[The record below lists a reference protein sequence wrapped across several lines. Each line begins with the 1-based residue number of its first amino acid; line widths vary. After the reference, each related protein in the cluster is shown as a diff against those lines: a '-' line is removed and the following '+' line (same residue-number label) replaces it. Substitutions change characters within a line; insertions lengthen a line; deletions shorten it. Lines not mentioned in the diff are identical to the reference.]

1 MDIVFIIIGLA
12 LVLAGA
18 NFLTEG
24 AAAVAEKFH
33 VSEFVIGL
41 TIVAVGTSMPEFV
54 VSSSAA
60 FRGSCD
66 MAIGNVVGSNI
77 FNVFLILGLC
87 ALISPLP
94 LTKNNV
100 RFDIPL
106 TFLASFILFAF
117 TSDTLLGTGSV
128 DRIGRIE
135 GAIMFLCYIA
145 LMIYTIRTSK
155 QDNPAG
161 NADEMGGKLNYAH
174 GWHYNWTVGHGLRLM
189 AGAEV
194 HTGIGAIYNNR
205 NSNNPVQAKA
215 ELDLGATV
223 MAIYLFRIRKTPFTA
238 RYQAS
243 LPLLGGMFSPQYGQS
258 YYEMSLGNYDHN
270 VCFTHP
276 GNAPSMRHFLTL
288 DFPVA
293 GLTFRAGYLCDIRQS
308 RVNGLQSH
316 IWNHSFMIGYV
327 KHFSFVKRKEP
338 QHRPFIL

>member
-161 NADEMGGKLNYAH
+161 NAEPRMKMWKAAIAIAGGLVALIFGSRMFVDGASELARRMGISEAMIAITL
-174 GWHYNWTVGHGLRLM
+174 V
-189 AGAEV
+189 AGG
-194 HTGIGAIYNNR
+194 T
-205 NSNNPVQAKA
+205 
-215 ELDLGATV
+215 
-223 MAIYLFRIRKTPFTA
+223 
-238 RYQAS
+238 S
-243 LPLLGGMFSPQYGQS
+243 LPELASSVVSIIKGQKGMA
-258 YYEMSLGNYDHN
+258 LGNVLGSN
-270 VCFTHP
+270 IFNILFILGSCSVIRP
-276 GNAPSMRHFLTL
+276 LTL
-288 DFPVA
+288 GDIDIIDILMVLLSATLPFIFA
-293 GLTFRAGYLCDIRQS
+293 FTFRGRAINRIEGAAFLLIYAAYMWWLISKQ
-308 RVNGLQSH
+308 
-316 IWNHSFMIGYV
+316 
-327 KHFSFVKRKEP
+327 
-338 QHRPFIL
+338 

>member
-161 NADEMGGKLNYAH
+161 NAEPRMKMWKAAIAIAGGLVALIFGSRMFVDGASELARRMGISEAMIAITL
-174 GWHYNWTVGHGLRLM
+174 V
-189 AGAEV
+189 AGG
-194 HTGIGAIYNNR
+194 T
-205 NSNNPVQAKA
+205 
-215 ELDLGATV
+215 
-223 MAIYLFRIRKTPFTA
+223 
-238 RYQAS
+238 S
-243 LPLLGGMFSPQYGQS
+243 LPELASSVVSIIKGQKGMA
-258 YYEMSLGNYDHN
+258 LGNVLGSN
-270 VCFTHP
+270 IFNILFILGSCSVIRP
-276 GNAPSMRHFLTL
+276 LTL
-288 DFPVA
+288 GDIDIIDILMVLLSAILPFIFA
-293 GLTFRAGYLCDIRQS
+293 FTFRGRAINRIEGAAFLLIYAAYMWWLISKQ
-308 RVNGLQSH
+308 
-316 IWNHSFMIGYV
+316 
-327 KHFSFVKRKEP
+327 
-338 QHRPFIL
+338 

>member
-1 MDIVFIIIGLA
+1 MDIVFTISGLA
-12 LVLAGA
+12 LVLDGA

-161 NADEMGGKLNYAH
+161 NAEPRMKMWKAAIAIAGGLVALIFGSRMFVDGASELARRMGISEAMIAITL
-174 GWHYNWTVGHGLRLM
+174 V
-189 AGAEV
+189 AGG
-194 HTGIGAIYNNR
+194 T
-205 NSNNPVQAKA
+205 
-215 ELDLGATV
+215 
-223 MAIYLFRIRKTPFTA
+223 
-238 RYQAS
+238 S
-243 LPLLGGMFSPQYGQS
+243 LPELASSVVSIIKGQKGMA
-258 YYEMSLGNYDHN
+258 LGNVLGSN
-270 VCFTHP
+270 IFNILFILGSCSVIRP
-276 GNAPSMRHFLTL
+276 LTL
-288 DFPVA
+288 GDIDIIDILMVLLSAILPFIYA
-293 GLTFRAGYLCDIRQS
+293 FTFRGRAINRIEGAAFLLIYAAYMWWLISKQ
-308 RVNGLQSH
+308 
-316 IWNHSFMIGYV
+316 
-327 KHFSFVKRKEP
+327 
-338 QHRPFIL
+338 

>member
-128 DRIGRIE
+128 NRIGRIE

-161 NADEMGGKLNYAH
+161 NAEPRMKMWKAAIAIAGGLVALIFGSRMFVDGASELARRMGISEAMIAITL
-174 GWHYNWTVGHGLRLM
+174 V
-189 AGAEV
+189 AGG
-194 HTGIGAIYNNR
+194 T
-205 NSNNPVQAKA
+205 
-215 ELDLGATV
+215 
-223 MAIYLFRIRKTPFTA
+223 
-238 RYQAS
+238 S
-243 LPLLGGMFSPQYGQS
+243 LPELASSVVSIIKGQKGMA
-258 YYEMSLGNYDHN
+258 LGNVLGSN
-270 VCFTHP
+270 IFNILFILGSCSVIRP
-276 GNAPSMRHFLTL
+276 LTL
-288 DFPVA
+288 GDIDIIDILMVLLSATLPFIFA
-293 GLTFRAGYLCDIRQS
+293 FTFRGRAINRIEGAAFLLIYAAYMWWLISKQ
-308 RVNGLQSH
+308 
-316 IWNHSFMIGYV
+316 
-327 KHFSFVKRKEP
+327 
-338 QHRPFIL
+338 

>member
-106 TFLASFILFAF
+106 AFLASFILFAF

-161 NADEMGGKLNYAH
+161 NAEPRMKMWKAAIAIAGGLVALIFGSRMFVDGASELARRMGISEAMIAITL
-174 GWHYNWTVGHGLRLM
+174 V
-189 AGAEV
+189 AGG
-194 HTGIGAIYNNR
+194 T
-205 NSNNPVQAKA
+205 
-215 ELDLGATV
+215 
-223 MAIYLFRIRKTPFTA
+223 
-238 RYQAS
+238 S
-243 LPLLGGMFSPQYGQS
+243 LPELASSVVSIIKGQKGMA
-258 YYEMSLGNYDHN
+258 LGNVLGSN
-270 VCFTHP
+270 IFNILFILGSCSVIRP
-276 GNAPSMRHFLTL
+276 LTL
-288 DFPVA
+288 GDIDIIDILMVLLSAILPFIFA
-293 GLTFRAGYLCDIRQS
+293 FTFRGRAINRIEGAAFLLIYAAYMWWLISKQ
-308 RVNGLQSH
+308 
-316 IWNHSFMIGYV
+316 
-327 KHFSFVKRKEP
+327 
-338 QHRPFIL
+338 

>member
-106 TFLASFILFAF
+106 AFLASFILFAF

-161 NADEMGGKLNYAH
+161 NAEPRMKMWKAAIAIAGGLVALIFGSRMFVDGASDLARRMGISEAMIAITL
-174 GWHYNWTVGHGLRLM
+174 V
-189 AGAEV
+189 AGG
-194 HTGIGAIYNNR
+194 T
-205 NSNNPVQAKA
+205 
-215 ELDLGATV
+215 
-223 MAIYLFRIRKTPFTA
+223 
-238 RYQAS
+238 S
-243 LPLLGGMFSPQYGQS
+243 LPELASSVVSIIKGQKGMA
-258 YYEMSLGNYDHN
+258 LGNVLGSN
-270 VCFTHP
+270 IFNILFILGSCSVIRP
-276 GNAPSMRHFLTL
+276 LTL
-288 DFPVA
+288 GDIDIIDILMVLLSAILPFIFA
-293 GLTFRAGYLCDIRQS
+293 FTFRGRAINRIEGAAFLLIYAAYMWWLISKQ
-308 RVNGLQSH
+308 
-316 IWNHSFMIGYV
+316 
-327 KHFSFVKRKEP
+327 
-338 QHRPFIL
+338 

>member
-106 TFLASFILFAF
+106 AFLASFILFAF

-161 NADEMGGKLNYAH
+161 NAEPRMKMWKAAIAIAGGLVALIFGSRMFVDGASELARRMGISEAMIAITL
-174 GWHYNWTVGHGLRLM
+174 V
-189 AGAEV
+189 AGG
-194 HTGIGAIYNNR
+194 T
-205 NSNNPVQAKA
+205 
-215 ELDLGATV
+215 
-223 MAIYLFRIRKTPFTA
+223 
-238 RYQAS
+238 S
-243 LPLLGGMFSPQYGQS
+243 LPELASSVVSIIKGQKGMA
-258 YYEMSLGNYDHN
+258 LGNVLGSN
-270 VCFTHP
+270 IFNILFILGSCSVIRP
-276 GNAPSMRHFLTL
+276 LTL
-288 DFPVA
+288 GDIDIIDILMVLLSATLPFIFA
-293 GLTFRAGYLCDIRQS
+293 FTFRGRAINRIEGAAFLLIYAAYMWWLISKQ
-308 RVNGLQSH
+308 
-316 IWNHSFMIGYV
+316 
-327 KHFSFVKRKEP
+327 
-338 QHRPFIL
+338 

>member
-1 MDIVFIIIGLA
+1 MDIVLIIVGLA

-18 NFLTEG
+18 NYLTEG

-60 FRGSCD
+60 IRGSSD

-87 ALISPLP
+87 AVISPLP

-117 TSDTLLGTGSV
+117 TSDTLLGTGDV

-161 NADEMGGKLNYAH
+161 NVEPRMNMWKASIAIIGGLAALVVGSRLFVDGASEFARRMGISEAMIAITLVAGGTSLPELASSVVSIIKGQKGMALGNVL
-174 GWHYNWTVGHGLRLM
+174 GSNIFNILFILGSCSVIRPLTLGDIDIVDILM
-189 AGAEV
+189 VLLSAILPFIFAFTFRGRAINRIEGV
-194 HTGIGAIYNNR
+194 AFLAIY
-205 NSNNPVQAKA
+205 
-215 ELDLGATV
+215 
-223 MAIYLFRIRKTPFTA
+223 
-238 RYQAS
+238 
-243 LPLLGGMFSPQYGQS
+243 
-258 YYEMSLGNYDHN
+258 
-270 VCFTHP
+270 
-276 GNAPSMRHFLTL
+276 
-288 DFPVA
+288 
-293 GLTFRAGYLCDIRQS
+293 AGYMWWLISKQ
-308 RVNGLQSH
+308 
-316 IWNHSFMIGYV
+316 
-327 KHFSFVKRKEP
+327 
-338 QHRPFIL
+338 

>member
-117 TSDTLLGTGSV
+117 TSDTLLGTGSI

-161 NADEMGGKLNYAH
+161 NAEPRMKMWKAAIAIAGGLVALIFGSRMFVDGASELARRMGISEAMIAITL
-174 GWHYNWTVGHGLRLM
+174 V
-189 AGAEV
+189 AGG
-194 HTGIGAIYNNR
+194 T
-205 NSNNPVQAKA
+205 
-215 ELDLGATV
+215 
-223 MAIYLFRIRKTPFTA
+223 
-238 RYQAS
+238 S
-243 LPLLGGMFSPQYGQS
+243 LPELASSVVSIIKGQKGMA
-258 YYEMSLGNYDHN
+258 LGNVLGSN
-270 VCFTHP
+270 IFNILFILGSCSVIRP
-276 GNAPSMRHFLTL
+276 LTL
-288 DFPVA
+288 GDIDIIDILMVLLSAILPFIFA
-293 GLTFRAGYLCDIRQS
+293 FTFRGRAINRIEGAAFLLIYAAYMWWLISKQ
-308 RVNGLQSH
+308 
-316 IWNHSFMIGYV
+316 
-327 KHFSFVKRKEP
+327 
-338 QHRPFIL
+338 

>member
-128 DRIGRIE
+128 NRIGRIE

-161 NADEMGGKLNYAH
+161 NAEPRMKMWKAAIAIAGGLVALIFGSRMFVDGASELARRMGISEAMIAITL
-174 GWHYNWTVGHGLRLM
+174 V
-189 AGAEV
+189 AGG
-194 HTGIGAIYNNR
+194 T
-205 NSNNPVQAKA
+205 
-215 ELDLGATV
+215 
-223 MAIYLFRIRKTPFTA
+223 
-238 RYQAS
+238 S
-243 LPLLGGMFSPQYGQS
+243 LPELASSVVSIIKGQKGMA
-258 YYEMSLGNYDHN
+258 LGNVLGSN
-270 VCFTHP
+270 IFNILFILGSCSVIRP
-276 GNAPSMRHFLTL
+276 LTL
-288 DFPVA
+288 GDIDIIDILMVLLSAILPFIYA
-293 GLTFRAGYLCDIRQS
+293 FTFRGRAINRIEGAAFLLIYAAYMWWLISKQ
-308 RVNGLQSH
+308 
-316 IWNHSFMIGYV
+316 
-327 KHFSFVKRKEP
+327 
-338 QHRPFIL
+338 